1 MIDKKLV
8 EQRFKKS
15 LKTYKDNA
23 FIQKYTAEKLISLL
37 PRFNYGSIL
46 EIGCGAGI
54 LTEQI
59 KEKLVF
65 SKFSCI
71 DLVQQAKEHID
82 KIIPDNIFKAGDI
95 EKIELK
101 EKYDLIISN
110 AALQWCENFEK
121 TIEKLFLS
129 LNKSGVLAVS
139 AFGNNNLKELKTV
152 LNLPDAMKTNIQG
165 IEEEKVF
172 YFNSAV
178 DILKHLKYTGAN
190 AVSGYKFTKSSLKS
204 FEEQYRSL
212 YSRESKVYLTYN
224 PLYLVKTSPAG

>member
-15 LKTYKDNA
+15 LKTYRDNA

-37 PRFNYGSIL
+37 PGRNYGSIL

-65 SKFSCI
+65 SKFACI
-71 DLVQQAKEHID
+71 DLVLESKEYVD
-82 KIIPDNIFKAGDI
+82 KIIPGSIFKAGDI
-95 EKIELK
+95 EKIELSG
-101 EKYDLIISN
+101 KYDLIISN

-129 LNKSGVLAVS
+129 LNKNGILAVS

-152 LNLPDAMKTNIQG
+152 LNLPDAMKTDIKG

-172 YFNSAV
+172 YFDSPV

-190 AVSGYKFTKSSLKS
+190 ALFGYKFTKSALQS
-204 FEEQYRSL
+204 FEERYRSL
-212 YSRESKVYLTYN
+212 YSREGKVYLTYN
-224 PLYLVKTSPAG
+224 PLYFVKAGPAG